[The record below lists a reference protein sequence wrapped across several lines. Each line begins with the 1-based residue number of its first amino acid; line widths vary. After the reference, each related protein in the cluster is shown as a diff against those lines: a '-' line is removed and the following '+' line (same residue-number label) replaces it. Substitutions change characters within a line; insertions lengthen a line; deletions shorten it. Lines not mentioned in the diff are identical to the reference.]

1 VQGSDDEDSWV
12 LAMTDRGQLIISG
25 LNILSIALSLVAILI
40 STRSLRRSGRVLR
53 EIDERKHTV
62 LEKDV

>member
-1 VQGSDDEDSWV
+1 
-12 LAMTDRGQLIISG
+12 MTDRGQLIISG